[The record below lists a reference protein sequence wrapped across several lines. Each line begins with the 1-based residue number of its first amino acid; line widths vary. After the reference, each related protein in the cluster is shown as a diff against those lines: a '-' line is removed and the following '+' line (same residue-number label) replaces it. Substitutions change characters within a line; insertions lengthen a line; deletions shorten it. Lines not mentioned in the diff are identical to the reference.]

1 MTAGTRS
8 DPPCRPT
15 VAIVLAAGR
24 SERLHLVT
32 GGGSKALI
40 RVGGMALVERAVRT
54 LLAVGIDRLVVITG
68 YHAGP
73 VGAVVGRLGD
83 HRVHA
88 LYAED
93 WELGNGASLAAAA
106 RMLDGAASFLVLAAD
121 HVFSEGA
128 FRPLLAAPAPACLID
143 PTPLPDAWDEGTR
156 VLIRD
161 GRARAFGKHLTE
173 PAIDCGAF
181 VLTPAV
187 FDAQREA
194 AARGDASLAG
204 AISALAAHEPLT
216 AVPLP
221 AESWWHDVDTPADLR
236 AASLR
241 LRRSLVKREDGP
253 VSRYLNRPVST
264 RASMILAPLRLSP
277 DAVSVVVAALG
288 ILAAVLLGA
297 GVGLAGGLLTQ
308 AVSVLDGV
316 DGELARLQVRA
327 SPRGALLDG
336 VLDRMVDVA
345 LVVGLG
351 VWALQ
356 AGAPPRT
363 AVVLVGAA
371 AAGSVM
377 SMASKDRVWSLGLPP
392 APERAIGFLL
402 GGRDGRLL
410 LIALFA
416 VLHRP
421 SLGLGAVTTAA
432 WLSVA
437 VRVVAVRSGSRPG
450 KPGRPPASDPR
461 GG

>member
-1 MTAGTRS
+1 VTTGTHS
-8 DPPCRPT
+8 DAARPPS

-24 SERLHLVT
+24 SERLREVT
-32 GGGSKALI
+32 GGGSKALV

-54 LLAVGIDRLVVITG
+54 LLASGLDRLLVITG

-83 HRVHA
+83 HRIQA

-93 WELGNGASLAAAA
+93 WELGNGASLAAAEGS
-106 RMLDGAASFLVLAAD
+106 LDGAATFLVVAAD

-128 FRPLLAAPAPACLID
+128 FRPLLCAPAPACLVD
-143 PTPLPDAWDEGTR
+143 PSPSPEAWREGTR
-156 VLIRD
+156 ALIRD
-161 GRARAFGKHLTE
+161 GRALAFGKHLDE

-181 VLTPAV
+181 LLTQSV
-187 FDAQREA
+187 VDAQRDA

-204 AISALAAHEPLT
+204 AISALAEREPMT

-221 AESWWHDVDTPADLR
+221 EDSWWHDVDTPADLR
-236 AASLR
+236 TAGLQV
-241 LRRSLVKREDGP
+241 RRSLVKREDGP

-264 RASMILAPLRLSP
+264 RVSMILAPLRLSP
-277 DAVSVVVAALG
+277 DAVSVVVAVLG
-288 ILAAVLLGA
+288 ILAAVLLGR
-297 GVGLAGGLLTQ
+297 GDGLAGGLLAQ

-327 SPRGALLDG
+327 GPRGALLDG
-336 VLDRMVDVA
+336 VLDRAVDAA

-351 VWALQ
+351 VWALD
-356 AGAPPRT
+356 AGTPART
-363 AVVLVGAA
+363 AVALVAAA

-377 SMASKDRVWSLGLPP
+377 TMASKDRVWALGLPP
-392 APERAIGFLL
+392 APERAIGYLL

-416 VLHRP
+416 VLSRP
-421 SLGLGAVTTAA
+421 ALALAAVSIAA

-437 VRVVAVRSGSRPG
+437 VRVIAVRVRSR
-450 KPGRPPASDPR
+450 A
-461 GG
+461 